1 MWTSVDA
8 LGVLKESIVVKMG
21 SKLVL
26 SSQVLSKLPPAE
38 GELTRSRKSSLKD
51 SSLPLQMVRVKQR
64 YVTPYRNARQRASPS
79 GIEVMTKR
87 LSVEVS
93 SR

>member
-38 GELTRSRKSSLKD
+38 LRES
-51 SSLPLQMVRVKQR
+51 
-64 YVTPYRNARQRASPS
+64 
-79 GIEVMTKR
+79 
-87 LSVEVS
+87 
-93 SR
+93 